1 MKKLVALVLC
11 CAALITSPVFAAQD
25 VGTSMMQMSQ
35 SYRAM
40 MKDKT
45 LPDFKADLAHFKTA
59 VLAAQEGVPTK
70 LANKPADDPMRV
82 SYREGIEKLLSKIKV
97 AEEYVNEGNLTKPK
111 KQRPIFVTL

>member
-45 LPDFKADLAHFKTA
+45 LPDFKGDLANFKTA
-59 VLAAQEGVPTK
+59 VLAAQDGVPTK
-70 LANKPADDPMRV
+70 LANKPATDPMRQ